1 MDVLQDEVVTDQLD
15 LLLHEASP
23 RVEAILSRL
32 HQLGCNPHGDTSTTI
47 FAQALFVDNYTYIRS
62 TDEISVPDALAV
74 AYGQALKH
82 PVMTNWLSKKG
93 VQMLDE
99 KVGGSNES

>member
-32 HQLGCNPHGDTSTTI
+32 HQLGWKPKDDTTTQI
-47 FAQALFVDNYTYIRS
+47 FAQALFVDNYKIVRLN
-62 TDEISVPDALAV
+62 DAVTIQDAIAV
-74 AYGQALKH
+74 AYGHTLKH

-99 KVGGSNES
+99 SVGGKK